1 MNLAAYLKPLTGW
14 KFWKEMITITVAM
27 AIAAAAVYYFLM
39 PGKLIVGS
47 ISGLSIVISGIFE
60 KFLGMTVKV
69 SVVVFIINAILLLLA
84 WFLIGKEFGLKTAYA
99 ALVLAPLIEMW
110 EKICPY
116 EKLVEPGTTSVMGDI
131 WFDLIC
137 FILILSAS
145 QAILFRINASTG
157 GLDIIAKIVNKY
169 LHYDMG
175 MSVTIAGVLI
185 CCTAFAINPFRLV
198 VIGLIGT
205 WMNGLIVDY
214 FMISLAKRKRVCI
227 ISEDYER
234 IRDYIITPSS
244 AAAVSTKS
252 REAIQDARRWR
263 FKVFSPRTNSSI
275 LWVGSGPMTSR
286 LSLQPAM
293 SVRSMVSGAKTKA
306 KRRKSAAAGKV
317 VHRVVDAER
326 WRG

>member
-234 IRDYIITPSS
+234 IRDYIINTIVRGCSLYEVTGGYS
-244 AAAVSTKS
+244 GRKTM
-252 REAIQDARRWR
+252 EIQSLLTQDEFVNLMGWI
-263 FKVFSPRTNSSI
+263 RTNDIKAFITAGNVSEVYGIWSENQSKKKKI
-275 LWVGSGPMTSR
+275 SGGR
-286 LSLQPAM
+286 
-293 SVRSMVSGAKTKA
+293 
-306 KRRKSAAAGKV
+306 
-317 VHRVVDAER
+317 
-326 WRG
+326 

>member
-234 IRDYIITPSS
+234 IRDYIINTIVRGCSLYEVTGGYS
-244 AAAVSTKS
+244 GRKTM
-252 REAIQDARRWR
+252 EIQSLLTQDEFVNLMGWI
-263 FKVFSPRTNSSI
+263 RTNDIKAFITAGNVSEVYGIWSENKSKKKKI
-275 LWVGSGPMTSR
+275 SGGR
-286 LSLQPAM
+286 
-293 SVRSMVSGAKTKA
+293 
-306 KRRKSAAAGKV
+306 
-317 VHRVVDAER
+317 
-326 WRG
+326 